1 MSEQIEMP
9 ASPAAPEKYQAITI
23 IMLVNGIINVLI
35 GLTFTWGAISTI
47 VGILCLPITVL
58 PLVLGAFEVVYAA
71 KMLSNKTVPASR
83 IKTLAIFEIVGII
96 YGNAISLIAG
106 ILNLVFLDDDTVKAY
121 LPE

>member
-1 MSEQIEMP
+1 MSDQIEMP
-9 ASPAAPEKYQAITI
+9 ASPTAPEKYQAITI

-35 GLTFTWGAISTI
+35 GLTITWGAISTI

-58 PLVLGAFEVVYAA
+58 PLVLGTFEVVYAA